1 MLSMLEEMLS
11 SSQLTSK
18 VRAFDL
24 ILNLGVHGHLLEPLL
39 ADDASTIEEEY
50 TQEPYL
56 DKKMSIKQDYL
67 KAQSL
72 SAINNFESW
81 ILCILYE
88 VLLLLVQVISFKS
101 FSIFYIYF
109 FKGYLIKML
118 RNCRQKRRKN
128 LCGLLLLVVYYILF
142 VIEAKFVEA
151 D

>member
-1 MLSMLEEMLS
+1 MLS

-50 TQEPYL
+50 TQESS
-56 DKKMSIKQDYL
+56 SIQGTRKPDYL

-88 VLLLLVQVISFKS
+88 VLLLLVQVLIVSYVFHM
-101 FSIFYIYF
+101 FSI
-109 FKGYLIKML
+109 K
-118 RNCRQKRRKN
+118 
-128 LCGLLLLVVYYILF
+128 LF
-142 VIEAKFVEA
+142 STS
-151 D
+151 